1 MSWMRLPREIER
13 FLSAVGLFGNSSLE
27 WLTAA
32 LVAALTVTLLLLL
45 RAWAIRRLAPLAA
58 RTSTGLDDLIFQ
70 LAKATR
76 TLPAWIFAVHLGS
89 LSLDLP
95 PRLELLLKTATVL
108 ALLLQASA
116 WAAVIVDFSISR
128 YRAKR
133 LDTDAA
139 AVTLIGALGF
149 IAKLIAWAI
158 LVLLALD
165 NLGVNVTALVAGLGV
180 GGIAVALALQ
190 RVLGDVLA
198 ALSIVTDKPFVIGDN
213 IQVGDLSGTVKN
225 VGLRSTRLQSTNGEE
240 LIFAN
245 SDLLQSRIRNF
256 KLMEERRN
264 LLALGVSFATP
275 IDRLEEIPGLIRE
288 AVERHGDRVRFDR
301 AHLIRFGA
309 YSFDFEAVYF
319 VLTRDYIPYADI
331 QQQVHLDLLRAFA
344 ERGIEL
350 ATNVLLPKREAAAGP
365 SSDLA
370 PGSGGRHEPQ

>member
-1 MSWMRLPREIER
+1 MRLPREIER
-13 FLSAVGLFGNSSLE
+13 FLSAVGLFGNTALE
-27 WLTAA
+27 WVTAG
-32 LVAALTVTLLLLL
+32 LVAALAVTLLLLL
-45 RAWAIRRLAPLAA
+45 RAWSIRRLAPLAA
-58 RTSTGLDDLIFQ
+58 RTSTGLDDLVVQ

-89 LSLDLP
+89 LSLELP

-149 IAKLIAWAI
+149 IAKLIAWAV

-213 IQVGDLSGTVKN
+213 IQVGDLAGTVRN

-256 KLMEERRN
+256 KHMEERRN
-264 LLALGVSFATP
+264 LLAVGVSLATP
-275 IDRLEEIPGLIRE
+275 IDRLEEIPGLLRQAIE
-288 AVERHGDRVRFDR
+288 SHGDRVRFDR
-301 AHLIRFGA
+301 AHLIGCGA
-309 YSFDFEAVYF
+309 YSYDFEAVYF
-319 VLTRDYIPYADI
+319 VLTREYIPYADI
-331 QQQVHLDLLRAFA
+331 RQQVHLDLLRAFA
-344 ERGIEL
+344 ERGIEV
-350 ATNVLLPKREAAAGP
+350 ATNVPLAQGGAAGAAAP
-365 SSDLA
+365 
-370 PGSGGRHEPQ
+370 